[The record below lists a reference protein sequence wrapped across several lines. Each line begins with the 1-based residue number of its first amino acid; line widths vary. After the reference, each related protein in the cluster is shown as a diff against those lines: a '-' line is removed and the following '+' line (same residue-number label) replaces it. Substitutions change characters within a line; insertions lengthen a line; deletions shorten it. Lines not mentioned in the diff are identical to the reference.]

1 MIPVNDT
8 VAVIE
13 NVLKE
18 LHLQRSPAVYICTL
32 HLQIYKV
39 IVFVAGEWQ
48 HKMVRKNKKEMGAV
62 GGGQVVFFFMYVG
75 GWVGGCLRAV
85 SLLVD
90 LRRGAGPFSQLLVSS
105 LSPLGMTAVAVAALR
120 RPALGGYGERQT
132 SRTVGSEGPRV
143 VCPLLRLIGMSS

>member
-1 MIPVNDT
+1 MAAQNG
-8 VAVIE
+8 E
-13 NVLKE
+13 KE
-18 LHLQRSPAVYICTL
+18 QERD
-32 HLQIYKV
+32 
-39 IVFVAGEWQ
+39 
-48 HKMVRKNKKEMGAV
+48 
-62 GGGQVVFFFMYVG
+62 GGGGGGDRLFFFFMYVG